1 MLPKEVK
8 SMSKQRKMTE
18 KEKKE
23 RAKIRKQLR
32 EDGLLP
38 PKKKPMNR
46 KKFIDEARSVYESM
60 DILDN
65 LPYLIWGITEMLA
78 HTTDLKPDL
87 QAVGVAKAILL
98 AQRRREFE
106 QAKRAQGEST
116 WRAGELV
123 DAVMDIYKA

>member
-1 MLPKEVK
+1 MA
-8 SMSKQRKMTE
+8 KQRKMTE

-23 RAKIRKQLR
+23 RAQIREMLR
-32 EDGLLP
+32 KDGLIP

-46 KKFIDEARSVYESM
+46 KKFISEARSAYENM
-60 DILDN
+60 DL
-65 LPYLIWGITEMLA
+65 LEEFPYLVWGISEMLA
-78 HTTDLKPDL
+78 HTTELKPDL

>member
-23 RAKIRKQLR
+23 RAKIREMLR
-32 EDGLLP
+32 KDGLIQ

-60 DILDN
+60 DFLDN
-65 LPYLIWGITEMLA
+65 LPYLIWGISEIDVYKRQHHGFQFIQLNMEELFSQINLI
-78 HTTDLKPDL
+78 HTL
-87 QAVGVAKAILL
+87 I
-98 AQRRREFE
+98 
-106 QAKRAQGEST
+106 
-116 WRAGELV
+116 
-123 DAVMDIYKA
+123 I

>member
-65 LPYLIWGITEMLA
+65 LPYLVWGISEMLA

-87 QAVGVAKAILL
+87 QAVGVAKVILL

>member
-1 MLPKEVK
+1 MQAGAALHPEGAALMLPKEVK

-18 KEKKE
+18 
-23 RAKIRKQLR
+23 
-32 EDGLLP
+32 
-38 PKKKPMNR
+38 KKPMNR

-60 DILDN
+60 DFLDN
-65 LPYLIWGITEMLA
+65 LPYLIWGISEMLA

-87 QAVGVAKAILL
+87 QAVGVAKVILL

>member
-60 DILDN
+60 DFLDN

-78 HTTDLKPDL
+78 HHGP
-87 QAVGVAKAILL
+87 KA
-98 AQRRREFE
+98 
-106 QAKRAQGEST
+106 
-116 WRAGELV
+116 
-123 DAVMDIYKA
+123 

>member
-1 MLPKEVK
+1 MQAGAALHPEGAALMLPKEVK
-8 SMSKQRKMTE
+8 SMSTQRKMTE
-18 KEKKE
+18 
-23 RAKIRKQLR
+23 
-32 EDGLLP
+32 
-38 PKKKPMNR
+38 KKPMNR

-60 DILDN
+60 DFLDN
-65 LPYLIWGITEMLA
+65 LPYLIWGISEMLA

-87 QAVGVAKAILL
+87 QAVGVAKVILL

-116 WRAGELV
+116 WRVGELV